1 MESLLWMLDLV
12 AVVYLCYWGLREER
26 RENAAAKSDVS
37 RQDR

>member
-26 RENAAAKSDVS
+26 RENANAKSDTPW
-37 RQDR
+37 QDK